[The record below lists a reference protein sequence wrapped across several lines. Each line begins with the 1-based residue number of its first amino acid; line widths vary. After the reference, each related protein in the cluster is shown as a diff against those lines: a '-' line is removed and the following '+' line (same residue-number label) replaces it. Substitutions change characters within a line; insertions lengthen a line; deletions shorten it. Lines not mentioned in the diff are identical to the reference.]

1 VGVNKTPFIS
11 FSNDEERVNDESSKR
26 PVESSKRPVDISKQA
41 LAFEAKD
48 LEIINQ

>member
-11 FSNDEERVNDESSKR
+11 FSNDEERANNESSKR
-26 PVESSKRPVDISKQA
+26 PVGISKQA

>member
-1 VGVNKTPFIS
+1 VGINKTPFIS
-11 FSNDEERVNDESSKR
+11 FSNDEKRVNDESSKR
-26 PVESSKRPVDISKQA
+26 PVGISKQA